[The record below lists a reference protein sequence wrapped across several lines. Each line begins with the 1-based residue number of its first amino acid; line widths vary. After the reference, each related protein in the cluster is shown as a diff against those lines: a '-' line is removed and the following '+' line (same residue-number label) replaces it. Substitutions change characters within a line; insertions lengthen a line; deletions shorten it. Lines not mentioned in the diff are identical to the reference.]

1 MSDYVDNLF
10 AIIDLIMDRQ
20 SYSDVSRKGPCLDE
34 MFLNYLQSKGMQ
46 KQMIVIG
53 ESLFD

>member
-1 MSDYVDNLF
+1 
-10 AIIDLIMDRQ
+10 MDRQ
-20 SYSDVSRKGPCLDE
+20 SYSDVSRKGPYLDE